1 MILIEQAGQL
11 TLLSVVHQ
19 LSDDARIFIDECLLY
34 DFSLS
39 RDATAKDAYRNNPEQ
54 FVAALA
60 ALDNVIEYRVRNA
73 DVPAFVDFLREFRPV
88 QDVIDGS
95 PKELIAIFY
104 GRYFGAGPFDSEV
117 AFAKYYC
124 EERNYLKVPSYV
136 YKYIDYGLVAMDLFK
151 RGDVYMTENGYVFIF
166 FVRAQCPV
174 MVKGQQNI

>member
-1 MILIEQAGQL
+1 MIEQAGQL
-11 TLLSVVHQ
+11 SLLSSVGCI
-19 LSDDARIFIDECLLY
+19 SDDARIFIDECLLY

-39 RDATAKDAYRNNPEQ
+39 RDATAKDAYRDNPKQ
-54 FVAALA
+54 FVEALQ
-60 ALDNVIEYRVRNA
+60 ALDDAVEQRVCND

-104 GRYFGAGPFDSEV
+104 GRYFGAGPFDSEEQ
-117 AFAKYYC
+117 FAKYYY
-124 EERNYLKVPSYV
+124 EEYNYLDIPSHA
-136 YKYIDYGLVAMDLFK
+136 YKYIDYKLVAMDLFK
-151 RGDVYMTENGYVFIF
+151 HGDVYMTENGYVFIF